1 MEEKK
6 RENKGYLT
14 ILFFFIMTLFSNVFA
29 TLCIYKVKVDW
40 IKNYSYLWIGVSVL
54 ILLLFYGVCVWCVL
68 KKKESWIKT
77 LISAYV
83 LLVFCLVLLF
93 ILQNTGFFEVV
104 GSNESL
110 QAYLEKAGA
119 WMPVVYIVLQYLQVV
134 LLPIPS
140 TVSTLAGV
148 ALFGPLKTLLFSLIG
163 ILPASLTAFLVGRK
177 LGYKAVSWMVGEDT
191 LHKWQEKLKGKDNL
205 LLTVMFLLPMF
216 PDDVLCFIAG
226 LSSMSGKYFCIMIFI
241 SRLLTIAGTCYSF
254 EYIPLNTWWGLLI
267 WGIFLAIIAVAFV
280 FVYKNTDK
288 IQAWIE
294 KKKTK
299 K

>member
-1 MEEKK
+1 
-6 RENKGYLT
+6 
-14 ILFFFIMTLFSNVFA
+14 
-29 TLCIYKVKVDW
+29 
-40 IKNYSYLWIGVSVL
+40 
-54 ILLLFYGVCVWCVL
+54 
-68 KKKESWIKT
+68 
-77 LISAYV
+77 
-83 LLVFCLVLLF
+83 
-93 ILQNTGFFEVV
+93 
-104 GSNESL
+104 
-110 QAYLEKAGA
+110 
-119 WMPVVYIVLQYLQVV
+119 
-134 LLPIPS
+134 
-140 TVSTLAGV
+140 
-148 ALFGPLKTLLFSLIG
+148 
-163 ILPASLTAFLVGRK
+163 
-177 LGYKAVSWMVGEDT
+177 MVGEDT